1 MEKRLYR
8 SKKERV
14 LLGVCGGIAEY
25 FSVDPTIVR
34 LIFIL
39 LIFVSGPFLPL
50 LYLIA
55 ALIIPEAPNGEE
67 SFEKKT
73 EEGPIEKLRDEI
85 VTQHKSSRGEF
96 WGWFL
101 LGLGILLLSSNLGW
115 FFIPF
120 KIVVPLF
127 ILALGIILLLKT
139 K

>member
-50 LYLIA
+50 FYLIA
-55 ALIIPEAPNGEE
+55 ALIIPEAPNEVEE
-67 SFEKKT
+67 SLEKTQEKT
-73 EEGPIEKLRDEI
+73 WERGL
-85 VTQHKSSRGEF
+85 RGEL

-101 LGLGILLLSSNLGW
+101 LGLGILLLTSNLGW

-120 KIVVPLF
+120 RIVVPLF
-127 ILALGIILLLKT
+127 ILFLGIILLLKT

>member
-39 LIFVSGPFLPL
+39 LIFVSGPLLPIF
-50 LYLIA
+50 YFIF
-55 ALIIPEAPNGEE
+55 ALIIPEAPNGDV
-67 SFEKKT
+67 SEKKAD
-73 EEGPIEKLRDEI
+73 ESSIEKIKDEI
-85 VTQHKSSRGEF
+85 KIQYRSSSKEIL
-96 WGWFL
+96 GWLL
-101 LGLGILLLSSNLGW
+101 LGLGVLLLSSNLGW

-120 KIVVPLF
+120 RILVPLF
-127 ILALGIILLLKT
+127 ILILGIILLIKT

>member
-39 LIFVSGPFLPL
+39 LIFVSGPLLPIF
-50 LYLIA
+50 YFIS

-67 SFEKKT
+67 FKK
-73 EEGPIEKLRDEI
+73 EIDESYIEKIKDEMK
-85 VTQHKSSRGEF
+85 TQYKSSSKEI

-101 LGLGILLLSSNLGW
+101 LGLGVLLLSSNLGW
-115 FFIPF
+115 LFIPF
-120 KIVVPLF
+120 RILVPLF
-127 ILALGIILLLKT
+127 ILVLGIILLIKT

>member
-8 SKKERV
+8 SKKERI

-25 FSVDPTIVR
+25 FSIDPTIVR

-39 LIFVSGPFLPL
+39 LIFVTGPILPIF
-50 LYLIA
+50 YFIS

-67 SFEKKT
+67 FKK
-73 EEGPIEKLRDEI
+73 EIDESYIEKIKDEMK
-85 VTQHKSSRGEF
+85 TQYKSSSKEI

-101 LGLGILLLSSNLGW
+101 LGLGVLLLSSNLGW
-115 FFIPF
+115 LFIPF
-120 KIVVPLF
+120 RILVPLF
-127 ILALGIILLLKT
+127 ILVLGIILLIKI